1 MTELIHFWNRTPCIL
16 LDPYIQLSLKSYV
29 GNKNILIMYMVS
41 TVNTFC
47 SYQVLFQNSNKV
59 CYECRSSSFQVWK
72 IKALQTTRI
81 IISISNTCTFFVRW
95 WTIKFIFT
103 SIALNSSITSFTWAL
118 TVIETIFT
126 FWTNHV
132 TVASSKIEKD
142 LSYLLGN
149 PYNTENWLMEVL
161 FRCEK
166 LYVQLRFNLMNH
178 STWVSWKKT
187 GVWG

>member
-1 MTELIHFWNRTPCIL
+1 MNVGAPPSRFEKLK
-16 LDPYIQLSLKSYV
+16 PYKQ
-29 GNKNILIMYMVS
+29 
-41 TVNTFC
+41 
-47 SYQVLFQNSNKV
+47 QN
-59 CYECRSSSFQVWK
+59 
-72 IKALQTTRI
+72 TRI

-118 TVIETIFT
+118 TVTETIFT
-126 FWTNHV
+126 FWTNRV

-142 LSYLLGN
+142 LCYLLGN

-166 LYVQLRFNLMNH
+166 LYAQLRFNLMNH
-178 STWVSWKKT
+178 STWVSWKKI
-187 GVWG
+187 GIWG

>member
-1 MTELIHFWNRTPCIL
+1 MTELIHFWNRNPYIL
-16 LDPYIQLSLKSYV
+16 LDSYIQLSLKSYV

-47 SYQVLFQNSNKV
+47 SYQTLFQNSNNV

-72 IKALQTTRI
+72 IKSLKQQNTRI
-81 IISISNTCTFFVRW
+81 IISTSNTCTFFVRW
-95 WTIKFIFT
+95 WTIKVIFT

-118 TVIETIFT
+118 TVNETIFT
-126 FWTNHV
+126 FWTNRV

-149 PYNTENWLMEVL
+149 PYNTENWLMALL

-166 LYVQLRFNLMNH
+166 LYAHISAYRI
-178 STWVSWKKT
+178 
-187 GVWG
+187 